1 MDNLAGS
8 GEESQKYERTIPKAF
23 SSSLKLIKSH
33 LFPLLIR
40 IRAALDPLVQCAPP
54 LTCFINLTMTNL
66 QILLP
71 FTLIETKDKG
81 NTFFFSSQVWRGV
94 SFASLDFVTH
104 CNAIKC
110 NLHHLFFTERMKI
123 AICCTHRAYVQF
135 ANSLQIVAKC
145 FHSVLKVVAMWGQ
158 SSP

>member
-71 FTLIETKDKG
+71 FTLIGTKDIG
-81 NTFFFSSQVWRGV
+81 NTFLESCSHVWRGKE
-94 SFASLDFVTH
+94 SLLFLLTFLLLWLIASPLLYRSYENSHMLPTGH
-104 CNAIKC
+104 
-110 NLHHLFFTERMKI
+110 M
-123 AICCTHRAYVQF
+123 CT
-135 ANSLQIVAKC
+135 LQIFSKSP
-145 FHSVLKVVAMWGQ
+145 SVSTVFPKWSLCGAKVV
-158 SSP
+158 PK